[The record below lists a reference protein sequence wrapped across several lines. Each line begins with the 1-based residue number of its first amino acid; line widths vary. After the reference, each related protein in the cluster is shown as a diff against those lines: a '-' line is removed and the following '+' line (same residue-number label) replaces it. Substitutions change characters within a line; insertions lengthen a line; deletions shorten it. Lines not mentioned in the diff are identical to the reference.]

1 MSLVGNQNVGVGTT
15 TPNYHLDVSGHC
27 HVTGNSY
34 TLGNVGIGTTNPL
47 YNLDVNGNSNV
58 TGNSYTLGNV
68 GIGTT
73 TPNYSLDVNGNGSF
87 NGYLLNKSIFFYSY
101 TGFNASITYPV
112 SVNQPLSYANKL
124 VYQNLGG
131 YSSSLYGFQTVAVGN
146 IPAGAF
152 IAPVN
157 GIYTFY
163 FRMREN
169 DNGNLS
175 DYYSAVNTNGNTT
188 LIIHPVFKF
197 NDGSN
202 RRGVDSSII
211 VQLNQGQGFYYA
223 SGYVGNNIYYCYFG
237 GKLEGTI

>member
-1 MSLVGNQNVGVGTT
+1 MIYSL
-15 TPNYHLDVSGHC
+15 DIS
-27 HVTGNSY
+27 GNSY
-34 TLGNVGIGTTNPL
+34 LGGDSIVTGSVGIGTTNP
-47 YNLDVNGNSNV
+47 S
-58 TGNSYTLGNV
+58 
-68 GIGTT
+68 
-73 TPNYSLDVNGNGSF
+73 YSLDVSGNGNF
-87 NGYLLNKSIFFYSY
+87 YGYLLNKPICFYSY

-169 DNGNLS
+169 DNGNVS
-175 DYYSAVNTNGNTT
+175 DYYSAVNTNGTT
-188 LIIHPVFKF
+188 IIVMEQVFKL